1 MTMDYSFCKTLEELK
16 GEKNSVVVFIEKGQR
31 VLPREARELPEE
43 ARGAVTNFLAS
54 ADFKGEMGEV
64 GAVYPTGLLR
74 RASGAPRNDNATK
87 RVVLV
92 GIGERKSFDTGTAWK
107 VVAAASQWV
116 QNKKQDAFTLMLPA
130 WFVTKFKPEPLGV
143 LIAKAV
149 AMGTYHFDQYKTDP
163 ERKSPAIKQ
172 VALFGVEGRYRRAF
186 ERGLT
191 AGQILA
197 DAINHVRDLGNL
209 PPIEM
214 TPTYLAK
221 EAEKLG
227 KQYPKLKV
235 TVLGREEMKKLGMGA
250 LLGVAAGSVQPPAF
264 IVLEWT
270 GGAKTKKPIVFVGKG
285 ITFDSGGI
293 SIKPGEQMD
302 EMKYDMCG
310 AAAVLGAMRVIAAMN
325 IKNNV
330 VGLMPA
336 TENLPSGSAYRPG
349 DILRTMGGKT
359 IEVLNT
365 DAEGRLILA
374 DALCYAK
381 KYEPRAVVDLAT
393 LTGACAFFMG
403 PWHAGLF
410 SDNED
415 VARRVVGAAEMAGEG
430 VWRLPLLPDHTKAV
444 KSEIADVKNIGGKI
458 SGAATAAAFLKE
470 FTSYPWAHLDIAGTA
485 WTWNMKSEPWMRAGA
500 TGYGVHLLVELAKEW
515 R

>member
-1 MTMDYSFCKTLEELK
+1 MTYSFSKTVEEH
-16 GEKNSVVVFIEKGQR
+16 NSAVIFIEKNQR
-31 VLPREARELPEE
+31 ALPREARDLPEA
-43 ARGAVTNFLAS
+43 ARVAVVEFLA
-54 ADFKGEMGEV
+54 AGDFKGEVGEV
-64 GAVYPTGLLR
+64 GVVYPGNALR
-74 RASGAPRNDNATK
+74 QAQGIT
-87 RVVLV
+87 RVVLA
-92 GIGERKSFDTGTAWK
+92 GIGERKSFDAGAAWK
-107 VVAAASQWV
+107 VIATAAQWL
-116 QNKKQDAFTLMLPA
+116 QNKKQDAFTLVAPA

-149 AMGTYHFDQYKTDP
+149 GMGTYHFDQYKTDP
-163 ERKSPAIKQ
+163 ERKSPAIKH

-186 ERGLT
+186 ERGLI

-209 PPIEM
+209 PPVEM
-214 TPTYLAK
+214 TPTYLAR
-221 EAEKLG
+221 EAEKIG

-235 TVLGREEMKKLGMGA
+235 TVLGRDEMKKLGMGA
-250 LLGVAAGSVQPPAF
+250 LLGVASGSVQPPAF
-264 IVLEWT
+264 IVLEWMN
-270 GGAKTKKPIVFVGKG
+270 GAKTKKPLVFVGKG

-293 SIKPGEQMD
+293 SIKPGEAMD

-349 DILRTMGGKT
+349 DIVRTMGGKT

-374 DALCYAK
+374 DALCYAT
-381 KYEPRAVVDLAT
+381 KYEPRAVIDLAT

-415 VARRVVGAAEMAGEG
+415 VARHVVSAAKTAGEG

-444 KSEIADVKNIGGKI
+444 KSEMADVKNIGGKI

-485 WTWNMKSEPWMRAGA
+485 WTWNMKAEPWMRAGA
-500 TGYGVHLLVELAKEW
+500 TGYGVHLLVELAKEFT
-515 R
+515 